1 MLVIVRFL
9 VLVCGAVGL
18 GLASAAYGQTTQPA
32 GSGTLAADEP
42 EATGSNEPVAK
53 PQRAEGPVP
62 EIAEVEVVGRA
73 EDLVGIV
80 DSASTGRV
88 GQVEIQRIPFL
99 RPAEVLEVIPGLIAT
114 QHSGDGKAN
123 QYFLRGFN
131 LDHGTDFSSYLEG
144 VPLNMPTHAHGQGY
158 LDLNSLIPELVEVV
172 EYRKGPYYADV
183 GDFSSAGT
191 SRIGYVRRL
200 DRSLLKVGVGE
211 NDYYRAV
218 AATSP
223 KLADGDLLLAAEGH
237 FYEGPWD
244 RDENLQKWNALAKW
258 TRDLRFATASV
269 FVSGYG
275 ADWDSTDQIPRR
287 AVRQGLIDDHGN
299 LDDDVGGKTSRYV
312 ASAMIERGKT
322 NSTRAQAYVGYYD
335 LDLWSNFTY
344 FLDDPING
352 DEFQQS
358 DKRVFLG
365 LDLAQDVDV
374 EVRGVSLLNTFGA
387 QLRHDDIDV
396 ELYDTANRNVVS
408 TTRDDDVKVTSLG
421 FYWALE
427 AYLLPWLRGN
437 VGLRGDVYWFDVD
450 SNTLPENSG
459 AEHDAQF
466 SPKVGL
472 VLGPW
477 ASTEL
482 YLNYGRSFHSND
494 ARGTTIRTDPTS
506 GDPVDTVHPLVK
518 SEGAE
523 VGTRTTWVPGL
534 HSTLAFWWLELDS
547 ELLYVGDAGTTEPSR
562 ASRRYGVE
570 LANYWRATDWL
581 TLDCDF
587 TWTDTEFKDS
597 DPVGD
602 DIPGAVETTVAAGAS
617 VDFTNGLFG
626 SLRVR
631 HFGKRP
637 LIEDGSVKSD
647 PTTLV
652 NLQTGWRWQR
662 FRYGELELTLD
673 VLNLFDSS
681 DDDITY
687 FYASRLPGEPADGV
701 EDIHFH
707 PVEPRTVRGYVTWR
721 F

>member
-1 MLVIVRFL
+1 MQLEFGEKARAKLAVVTIVL
-9 VLVCGAVGL
+9 ALTSGAYAEDL
-18 GLASAAYGQTTQPA
+18 PAADPGDSSTPAQQEQPA
-32 GSGTLAADEP
+32 PQAAEIREI
-42 EATGSNEPVAK
+42 EA
-53 PQRAEGPVP
+53 
-62 EIAEVEVVGRA
+62 VGRA

-88 GQVEIQRIPFL
+88 GQAELARIPFL

-131 LDHGTDFSSYLEG
+131 LDHGTDFSAFLEG

-158 LDLNSLIPELVEVV
+158 LDINSLIPELVEVV
-172 EYRKGPYYADV
+172 EFRKGPYYADV

-191 SRIGYVRRL
+191 SSIDYVRRL
-200 DRSLLKVGVGE
+200 DRSFVKAGFGE
-211 NDYYRAV
+211 DNYYRAV

-223 KLADGDLLLAAEGH
+223 KLGGGDLLLAAEGQ
-237 FYEGPWD
+237 YYDGPWD
-244 RDENLQKWNALAKW
+244 RDQELHKLNGLAKW
-258 TRDLRFATASV
+258 TRDFHFGTASV
-269 FVSGYG
+269 FASGYN

-287 AVRQGLIDDHGN
+287 AVRQGLIDDLGN
-299 LDDDVGGKTSRYV
+299 IDDDVGGKTSRYV
-312 ASAMIERGKT
+312 ATAALERGEENT
-322 NSTRAQAYVGYYD
+322 TRAQAYVLYYD

-358 DKRVFLG
+358 DTRTVFG
-365 LDLAQDVDV
+365 GDVSQDYDL
-374 EVRGVSLLNTFGA
+374 ELRGVDLLNTFGT

-396 ELYDTANRNVVS
+396 ALYDTADRDVLN
-408 TTRDDDVKVTSLG
+408 TTRKDEVSSTSLG
-421 FYWALE
+421 VYWALD

-437 VGLRGDVYWFDVD
+437 LGLRGDFYWFDVD
-450 SNTLPENSG
+450 SNTIAENSG
-459 AEHDAQF
+459 DEFDAQF

-472 VLGPW
+472 VFGPW

-494 ARGTTIRTDPTS
+494 ARGTTIEIDPVT
-506 GDPVDTVHPLVK
+506 GDPADEVDPLVE

-523 VGTRTTWVPGL
+523 IGTRTTWLPGL
-534 HSTLAFWWLELDS
+534 HSTAAFWWLDLDS
-547 ELLYVGDAGTTEPSR
+547 ELLYVGDAGATEPTR
-562 ASRRYGVE
+562 ASRRYGFE
-570 LANYWRATDWL
+570 LTNYWQVTEWL

-587 TWTDTEFKDS
+587 TWTDTEFTES
-597 DPVGD
+597 DPAGD
-602 DIPGAVETTVAAGAS
+602 NIPGAIETTVGSGAA

-626 SLRVR
+626 SVRVR

-652 NLQTGWRWQR
+652 NLQGGWRYGGFR
-662 FRYGELELTLD
+662 FGELELTLD
-673 VLNLFDSS
+673 VLNLFDSN

-687 FYASRLPGEPADGV
+687 FYASRLPGEPAEGV

-707 PVEPRTVRGYVTWR
+707 PVEPRTLRGYVTWR

>member
-1 MLVIVRFL
+1 MQCMFAESARHSLAAVAATCAFASVAYAEEPQNEGSPPEIP
-9 VLVCGAVGL
+9 GIEAVGR
-18 GLASAAYGQTTQPA
+18 S
-32 GSGTLAADEP
+32 
-42 EATGSNEPVAK
+42 
-53 PQRAEGPVP
+53 
-62 EIAEVEVVGRA
+62 

-88 GQVEIQRIPFL
+88 GQAELERIPFL
-99 RPAEVLEVIPGLIAT
+99 RPAEVLEVVPGLIAT

-123 QYFLRGFN
+123 QYFIRGFN
-131 LDHGTDFSSYLEG
+131 LDHGTDFSSFLEG

-158 LDLNSLIPELVEVV
+158 LDLNSLIPELVEIV
-172 EYRKGPYYADV
+172 EFRKGPYYADV

-191 SRIGYVRRL
+191 ARIGYVRRL
-200 DRSLLKVGVGE
+200 DRSFVKVGIGE
-211 NDYYRAV
+211 DDYYRAV

-223 KLADGDLLLAAEGH
+223 HLGGGDLLLAAEGH
-237 FYEGPWD
+237 FYDGPWD
-244 RDENLQKWNALAKW
+244 RDSKLQKFNGLAKW

-269 FVSGYG
+269 LVSGYD

-287 AVRQGLIDDHGN
+287 AVRQGLIDDLGDI
-299 LDDDVGGKTSRYV
+299 DDDVGGKTSRYV
-312 ASAMIERGKT
+312 ASAVLERGEENAT
-322 NSTRAQAYVGYYD
+322 CAQAYAAYYD
-335 LDLWSNFTY
+335 LDLWSDFTY
-344 FLDDPING
+344 FLDDPVNG

-358 DKRVFLG
+358 DQRTIFG
-365 LDLAQDVDV
+365 ADLAQNYDLTLRSI
-374 EVRGVSLLNTFGA
+374 ELLSTFGI
-387 QLRHDDIDV
+387 QMRHDDIDV
-396 ELYDTANRNVVS
+396 ALYNTADRDVLS
-408 TTRDDDVKVTSLG
+408 TTRKDEVAVTSLG
-421 FYWALE
+421 TYWALD

-437 VGLRGDVYWFDVD
+437 LGLRGDVYWFDVD

-459 AEHDAQF
+459 DEVDARF

-494 ARGTTIRTDPTS
+494 ARGTTIRTDPKT
-506 GDPVDTVHPLVK
+506 GDPVDEVDPLVA

-523 VGTRTTWVPGL
+523 IGTRTTWVPGL
-534 HSTLAFWWLELDS
+534 HSTVALWWLDLDS

-570 LANYWRATDWL
+570 LTNYWQATEWL

-587 TWTDTEFKDS
+587 TWTDSEFTES
-597 DPVGD
+597 DPAGD
-602 DIPGAVETTVAAGAS
+602 DVPGAVETTVAAGAA
-617 VDFTNGLFG
+617 VDFANGLFG
-626 SLRVR
+626 SVRVR

-652 NLQTGWRWQR
+652 NLQSGWRWSG
-662 FRYGELELTLD
+662 FRHGELQLTLD
-673 VLNLFDSS
+673 VLNLFDSN

-687 FYASRLPGEPADGV
+687 YYASRLPGEPAEGV